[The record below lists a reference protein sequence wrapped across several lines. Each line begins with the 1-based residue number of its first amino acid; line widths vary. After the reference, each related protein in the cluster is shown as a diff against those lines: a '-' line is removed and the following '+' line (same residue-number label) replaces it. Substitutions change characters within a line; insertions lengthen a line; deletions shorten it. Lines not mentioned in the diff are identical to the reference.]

1 MQDFQR
7 KKDTNSIINT
17 VTQKDNTF
25 LFSEQSKNLYDFALK
40 HDSQIKRMESEI
52 ANLKSQLVDMTMKVS
67 INSSQNKNNNNYM
80 DFEQNNNNISYL
92 NQIMKFKDDIKNDLM
107 NDINNIII
115 SQNNEFKEK
124 FENLKEEIEL
134 FNEEKTHNNKIIEIN
149 DNLETLNQQLMM
161 KNEEKNNLENAI
173 LNKNN
178 NDKLEIKNT
187 TNKKIKRI
195 DRFDMDFDRLVQ
207 SLKSQFL
214 TNANTIS
221 KLEISKVNI
230 NDYEEQINLIHKDI
244 EELNTRIN
252 NIGLQSR
259 NNTINKKLNR
269 NNLLDNN
276 DNNKEIKNELKLFK
290 SEIYDDLEK
299 INLKI
304 LNELKNQANDIKILY
319 QKMQNKE
326 EIKNIKN
333 KLRDINFHS
342 PKNLSLKSLNL
353 IDKYDN
359 PAENINSLNLLS
371 IMETELSKK
380 ANLDQLN
387 FALETQSKLNEAF
400 SSASRISRF
409 CWDSEGVLKEDKYI
423 KWSIQNINTALDVFK
438 WENNSES
445 INILQNGVY
454 KIVIG
459 LIGLEKNKNFG
470 IIFNDDENIIIDSR
484 NNTNN
489 NYGMNDTD
497 NEIDMINDKGNVKF
511 MEKYIACVENT
522 KLKVIIFDNNNDS
535 NDNSEEAFLEIV
547 KII

>member
-1 MQDFQR
+1 M
-7 KKDTNSIINT
+7 
-17 VTQKDNTF
+17 DN
-25 LFSEQSKNLYDFALK
+25 
-40 HDSQIKRMESEI
+40 I
-52 ANLKSQLVDMTMKVS
+52 
-67 INSSQNKNNNNYM
+67 
-80 DFEQNNNNISYL
+80 
-92 NQIMKFKDDIKNDLM
+92 
-107 NDINNIII
+107 
-115 SQNNEFKEK
+115 
-124 FENLKEEIEL
+124 
-134 FNEEKTHNNKIIEIN
+134 
-149 DNLETLNQQLMM
+149 
-161 KNEEKNNLENAI
+161 
-173 LNKNN
+173 
-178 NDKLEIKNT
+178 
-187 TNKKIKRI
+187 IKRI
-195 DRFDMDFDRLVQ
+195 DSFDMDFDRLVQ

-276 DNNKEIKNELKLFK
+276 DNNMEIKNELKLFK

-326 EIKNIKN
+326 ELKNIKN

-489 NYGMNDTD
+489 NYGMNYTD